1 MGKEKLNSMK
11 MRRKLKPRQYR
22 LRFVPGVGIKILKKR
37 LLWERC
43 YLRVREWF
51 LKCDACG
58 GNMGKCSCGVWDFLD
73 GQSK

>member
-43 YLRVREWF
+43 YLQVREWF

-73 GQSK
+73 GLSK